1 MNNKFKKHVFVCQ
14 NIRNNPSRKS
24 CGLKGV
30 KIHSELKKIVYKN
43 GLNKDIRINK
53 SGCLDQC
60 EIGPCLV
67 VYPMGKWYTEIDLND
82 CEKIFLE
89 SLGSQNVNEE

>member
-1 MNNKFKKHVFVCQ
+1 MSGKFKKHVFVCQ
-14 NIRNNPSRKS
+14 NIRKNSSRKS

-30 KIHSELKKIVYKN
+30 EIHSKLKKIVYKN

-60 EIGPCLV
+60 DMGPCLV
-67 VYPMGKWYTEIDLND
+67 IYPEDKWYTEIDLND
-82 CEKIFLE
+82 CEKIFTK
-89 SLGSQNVNEE
+89 SLAEDIKK

>member
-30 KIHSELKKIVYKN
+30 KIHSKLKKIVYKN
-43 GLNKDIRINK
+43 RLNKDIRINK

-60 EIGPCLV
+60 ERGPCLV
-67 VYPMGKWYTEIDLND
+67 VYPMGKWYTEIDLGD
-82 CEKIFLE
+82 CEKIFSR
-89 SLGSQNVNEE
+89 SLFDQNTDKK